1 MHEGGGDCIK
11 YLKRGWN
18 KRGEGN
24 KDFKKGVQAGST
36 GGCFK
41 RRGAGTPLQTMV
53 FKKTSKFEWI
63 LDNIRIE
70 KIIWPKF
77 GPQNFVLDVLTLL
90 DVRHCLKLQ
99 SCEILRKT
107 NEPHLRKQQKTDF
120 QPDFGLF
127 RPILVPQFFFHG
139 LYLY

>member
-1 MHEGGGDCIK
+1 MRVGGNCIK

-18 KRGEGN
+18 KKEGRETKILKRGCKQGQQVGALKEG
-24 KDFKKGVQAGST
+24 GLE
-36 GGCFK
+36 
-41 RRGAGTPLQTMV
+41 PPTMV
-53 FKKTSKFEWI
+53 FNKTSKFEWI

-99 SCEILRKT
+99 SFEILRKT

-120 QPDFGLF
+120 RPDFGLF
-127 RPILVPQFFFHG
+127 CPILVPKFFFHG